1 METSKTFKK
10 YLGRFGYAL
19 DEMYQAMDDI
29 LSDANDDY
37 ENGNITIVQ
46 LALIAKMVCY
56 FESIKPFEQ

>member
-1 METSKTFKK
+1 METSETFKK
-10 YLGRFGYAL
+10 YLGRFGCAL
-19 DEMYQAMDDI
+19 ADMYQAMDDI